1 MIRQTLIAAALAAA
15 GFAHAGDLKLSVY
28 NADGN
33 SFNVSSVLV
42 TGDKD
47 AVLIDTGFTRADAYR
62 IAAKVLDS
70 GKNLKTIYVS
80 QADPDYYFGAS
91 VLKQIF
97 PKAELVAAPEVLAHI
112 KGNVK
117 GKVAF
122 WGPKMGANAPQ
133 AKPLLPTA
141 LKTDKIMLEG
151 KALELR
157 DTKGVMAHRGYM
169 WIPSIRAIVGN
180 VGIYSG
186 MHVWTADTQND
197 AERKGWYKQLDDM
210 EALKPEVVVPGHMI
224 AGDKMDVSAIRYT
237 RDYLKTFEAKNA
249 ETRNSGE
256 LIEAMKQAY
265 PNAAE
270 VSTLELGA
278 KVRKGEMKW

>member
-1 MIRQTLIAAALAAA
+1 MIRQTLIAAALTAA

-42 TGDKD
+42 SGDKD

-62 IAAKVLDS
+62 IAARVLDS
-70 GKNLKTIYVS
+70 GKNLKTIYIS

-133 AKPLLPTA
+133 AKPLLPTEIKA
-141 LKTDKIMLEG
+141 DKIMLEG

-157 DTKGVMAHRGYM
+157 DTKGVLAHRGYV

-180 VGIYSG
+180 VGVYTG
-186 MHVWTADTQND
+186 MHVWTADTQSD
-197 AERKGWYKQLDDM
+197 TERKAWFKQLDDM
-210 EALKPEVVVPGHMI
+210 EALKPETVVPGHMI

-249 ETRNSGE
+249 ATRNSGE

-265 PNAAE
+265 PQAAE

>member
-62 IAAKVLDS
+62 IAARVLDS

-97 PKAELVAAPEVLAHI
+97 PKAELVAAPETLAHI

-141 LKTDKIMLEG
+141 LKTDTITLEG
-151 KALELR
+151 KKLEIKDSHGIL
-157 DTKGVMAHRGYM
+157 GHRSYM

-180 VGIYSG
+180 VGVYSG
-186 MHVWTADTQND
+186 MHVWTADTQTD
-197 AERKGWYKQLDDM
+197 AERKAWFKQLDDM
-210 EALKPEVVVPGHMI
+210 EALKPETVVPGHMI
-224 AGDKMDVSAIRYT
+224 AGDKMDVSTIRFT

-249 ETRNSGE
+249 ETRDSAA

>member
-28 NADGN
+28 HADSN

-42 TGDKD
+42 AGDKD

-133 AKPLLPTA
+133 ANPLLPTEIKA
-141 LKTDKIMLEG
+141 NKIMLEG

-157 DTKGVMAHRGYM
+157 DTQGVMAHRGYV

-180 VGIYSG
+180 VGVYSG
-186 MHVWTADTQND
+186 MHVWTADTQTD

-210 EALKPEVVVPGHMI
+210 EALKPETVVPGHMI

-249 ETRNSGE
+249 VTANSGE

-265 PNAAE
+265 PQAAE

>member
-1 MIRQTLIAAALAAA
+1 MIRQTLIAAALSVA
-15 GFAHAGDLKLSVY
+15 GFAHAGELKLSVY
-28 NADGN
+28 NADAN

-42 TGDKD
+42 AGDKD
-47 AVLIDTGFTRADAYR
+47 AILIDTGFTRADAYR
-62 IAAKVLDS
+62 IAARVLDS

-91 VLKQIF
+91 VLKQVF
-97 PKAELVAAPEVLAHI
+97 PKAELVAAPETLAHI

-133 AKPLLPTA
+133 ANPLLPTA
-141 LKTDKIMLEG
+141 LKGSTLDLEG
-151 KALELR
+151 KKLEIK
-157 DTKGVMAHRGYM
+157 DSQGVLGHRSYM
-169 WIPSIRAIVGN
+169 WIPSIHAIVGN

-186 MHVWTADTQND
+186 MHVWTADTQSET
-197 AERKGWYKQLDDM
+197 ERKAWFKQLDDM

-224 AGDKMDVSAIRYT
+224 AGDKMDVSTIRYT
-237 RDYLKTFEAKNA
+237 RDYLKTFEQKNA
-249 ETRNSGE
+249 ATRNSGE
-256 LIEAMKQAY
+256 LVEAMKQAY